1 MLGEDFDEEYDSN
14 IKDIFNKKTEP
25 NSHHNNNHN
34 DILEFSANKSGEE
47 KKEKH
52 KKKKKK
58 VVCENCKALNQKINE
73 LEQLNN
79 ELLKI
84 KEKLSQENEEL
95 ASKNEELKQNNI
107 NIVNQNNELLK
118 INKALKEENTNLINK
133 NKELIEDNNK
143 IKKELNAKIN
153 SNKEELNK
161 KPKEN
166 QNINKDNKIE
176 IKNNNISNNIS
187 NAESTIPNKEIIYS
201 KKKEVLNLSKFCTL
215 DDFNKLKSIVEE
227 LQAKI
232 NNIEQWKKS
241 LQNNQNIEPI
251 EKKKVQKINLE
262 LNVNEKNIEELKQNN
277 NNINIINDNT
287 NNNLKNSTND
297 NINNNINNNTN
308 INIKKNI
315 NDDINNY
322 IKNSININIKNNIN
336 DNINNNINKNINDN
350 KKNNINDNINNINN
364 NTNDNIKNNIN
375 YNINNNINNNN
386 DVDKNN
392 KKYIKKN
399 IEDDKVQKIRNKF
412 ESVDNSDSDDS
423 NGYSNARTEQNN
435 YIQKKIKQKVNQK
448 EKIHK
453 KDLSLKV
460 KRISSKTKESKE
472 KKEISKTFNSNNID
486 NIFNPKNININNN
499 NPYLSIPMPTNNL
512 IPSQKSKP
520 KHKNQRFN
528 SKIITNMEDLDLI
541 ARGLAKDDI
550 DSLRNLQVL
559 YKLRYRASEH
569 GGEAEDFHERCDEY
583 EGTLII
589 IKTKDDNMFGGY
601 TKVSWDDEDG
611 EEKMDEDAFVFS
623 INLEKL
629 YFNFGKRNNI
639 ICNKNKG
646 PCFVGMLDIQE
657 HILKGKG
664 FVNSSGIQC
673 YDGENEKYEI
683 NGGKNE
689 FVIEEMEVFQVVI
702 KSNK

>member
-1 MLGEDFDEEYDSN
+1 MLGEDYDEEYDSN
-14 IKDIFNKKTEP
+14 IKDIFTKKTEQ
-25 NSHHNNNHN
+25 NSNHNNNHN

-58 VVCENCKALNQKINE
+58 VVCENCKALTQKINE

-95 ASKNEELKQNNI
+95 TLKNEELKQNNI
-107 NIVNQNNELLK
+107 NIVNQNNELLTL
-118 INKALKEENTNLINK
+118 NKKLKEENTNLINK
-133 NKELIEDNNK
+133 NRELIEDNNK
-143 IKKELNAKIN
+143 TKKELNVQLN
-153 SNKEELNK
+153 NNKEDLNK
-161 KPKEN
+161 KQKEN
-166 QNINKDNKIE
+166 KNINIDNKIE
-176 IKNNNISNNIS
+176 IKNNNISNTEPI
-187 NAESTIPNKEIIYS
+187 IPNKEIVYS
-201 KKKEVLNLSKFCTL
+201 KKKDSLNLSKFCSI

-227 LQAKI
+227 LQTKI

-241 LQNNQNIEPI
+241 LQNKPNMHLI
-251 EKKKVQKINLE
+251 EKKEVQKVNLD
-262 LNVNEKNIEELKQNN
+262 LYSKEKNIEELKQNN
-277 NNINIINDNT
+277 NNININP
-287 NNNLKNSTND
+287 NNNTKNNKNN
-297 NINNNINNNTN
+297 NIINNISNINNNSNNNINNNM
-308 INIKKNI
+308 
-315 NDDINNY
+315 
-322 IKNSININIKNNIN
+322 
-336 DNINNNINKNINDN
+336 
-350 KKNNINDNINNINN
+350 
-364 NTNDNIKNNIN
+364 
-375 YNINNNINNNN
+375 NNNN
-386 DVDKNN
+386 DVDKTNT
-392 KKYIKKN
+392 KYIKKN

-412 ESVDNSDSDDS
+412 ESINITDSDDS

-435 YIQKKIKQKVNQK
+435 YIKKKIKQKSNQK
-448 EKIHK
+448 EKTNK

-460 KRISSKTKESKE
+460 KRIPSKTKESQE
-472 KKEISKTFNSNNID
+472 KKEISQAFNSNNID
-486 NIFNPKNININNN
+486 NIFNPKNNITNNN
-499 NPYLSIPMPTNNL
+499 NPYINIPTNN
-512 IPSQKSKP
+512 IIRSQKSKP

-629 YFNFGKRNNI
+629 YFNYGKRKNI
-639 ICNKNKG
+639 KCNKNKG
-646 PCFVGMLDIQE
+646 PCFVGMLDVQE

-673 YDGENEKYEI
+673 FDGENEKYEI

-689 FVIEEMEVFQVVI
+689 FIIEEMEVFQVVV
-702 KSNK
+702 KSN

>member
-1 MLGEDFDEEYDSN
+1 MLGEDYDEEYDSN
-14 IKDIFNKKTEP
+14 IKDIFTKKTEQ
-25 NSHHNNNHN
+25 NSNHNNNHN

-58 VVCENCKALNQKINE
+58 VVCENCKALTQKINE

-95 ASKNEELKQNNI
+95 TLKNEELKQNNI
-107 NIVNQNNELLK
+107 NIVNQNNELLTL
-118 INKALKEENTNLINK
+118 NKKLKEENTNLINK
-133 NKELIEDNNK
+133 NKDLIEDHNK
-143 IKKELNAKIN
+143 IKKELNVQLNI
-153 SNKEELNK
+153 NKEDLNK
-161 KPKEN
+161 KQKEN
-166 QNINKDNKIE
+166 KNINIDNKIE
-176 IKNNNISNNIS
+176 IKNNNISNNQPI
-187 NAESTIPNKEIIYS
+187 IPNKEIVYS
-201 KKKEVLNLSKFCTL
+201 KKKDSLNLSKFCSI

-227 LQAKI
+227 LQTKI

-241 LQNNQNIEPI
+241 LQNNQNMHSI
-251 EKKKVQKINLE
+251 EKKEIQKINLE
-262 LNVNEKNIEELKQNN
+262 LNSKEKNIEELKQNN
-277 NNINIINDNT
+277 NNININPNINTKNNKNNNIINNIT
-287 NNNLKNSTND
+287 NNINNN
-297 NINNNINNNTN
+297 NNNNINNN
-308 INIKKNI
+308 
-315 NDDINNY
+315 Y
-322 IKNSININIKNNIN
+322 
-336 DNINNNINKNINDN
+336 
-350 KKNNINDNINNINN
+350 
-364 NTNDNIKNNIN
+364 
-375 YNINNNINNNN
+375 
-386 DVDKNN
+386 DVDKVNT
-392 KKYIKKN
+392 KYIKKN

-412 ESVDNSDSDDS
+412 ESINITDSDDS

-435 YIQKKIKQKVNQK
+435 YIQNKIKQKSNQK
-448 EKIHK
+448 EKTNK

-460 KRISSKTKESKE
+460 KRIPSKTKESKE
-472 KKEISKTFNSNNID
+472 KKEISQTFNSKNID
-486 NIFNPKNININNN
+486 NIFNPKNNITNNN
-499 NPYLSIPMPTNNL
+499 NPYLNIPTNNI

-541 ARGLAKDDI
+541 ARGLAKDNI

-629 YFNFGKRNNI
+629 YFNYGKRNNI
-639 ICNKNKG
+639 KCNKNKG
-646 PCFVGMLDIQE
+646 PCFVGMLDVQE

-664 FVNSSGIQC
+664 FVNGSGIQC
-673 YDGENEKYEI
+673 FDGENEKYEI

-689 FVIEEMEVFQVVI
+689 FVIEEMEVFQVVV
-702 KSNK
+702 KSN

>member
-1 MLGEDFDEEYDSN
+1 M
-14 IKDIFNKKTEP
+14 IKYK
-25 NSHHNNNHN
+25 
-34 DILEFSANKSGEE
+34 
-47 KKEKH
+47 
-52 KKKKKK
+52 
-58 VVCENCKALNQKINE
+58 
-73 LEQLNN
+73 
-79 ELLKI
+79 
-84 KEKLSQENEEL
+84 
-95 ASKNEELKQNNI
+95 
-107 NIVNQNNELLK
+107 
-118 INKALKEENTNLINK
+118 
-133 NKELIEDNNK
+133 
-143 IKKELNAKIN
+143 
-153 SNKEELNK
+153 
-161 KPKEN
+161 
-166 QNINKDNKIE
+166 
-176 IKNNNISNNIS
+176 
-187 NAESTIPNKEIIYS
+187 
-201 KKKEVLNLSKFCTL
+201 
-215 DDFNKLKSIVEE
+215 
-227 LQAKI
+227 
-232 NNIEQWKKS
+232 
-241 LQNNQNIEPI
+241 
-251 EKKKVQKINLE
+251 
-262 LNVNEKNIEELKQNN
+262 
-277 NNINIINDNT
+277 
-287 NNNLKNSTND
+287 
-297 NINNNINNNTN
+297 
-308 INIKKNI
+308 
-315 NDDINNY
+315 
-322 IKNSININIKNNIN
+322 
-336 DNINNNINKNINDN
+336 
-350 KKNNINDNINNINN
+350 
-364 NTNDNIKNNIN
+364 
-375 YNINNNINNNN
+375 
-386 DVDKNN
+386 
-392 KKYIKKN
+392 
-399 IEDDKVQKIRNKF
+399 KIRNKF

-646 PCFVGMLDIQE
+646 PCFVGMLDVQE
-657 HILKGKG
+657 HILTGKG

-689 FVIEEMEVFQVVI
+689 FIIEEMEVFQVVI